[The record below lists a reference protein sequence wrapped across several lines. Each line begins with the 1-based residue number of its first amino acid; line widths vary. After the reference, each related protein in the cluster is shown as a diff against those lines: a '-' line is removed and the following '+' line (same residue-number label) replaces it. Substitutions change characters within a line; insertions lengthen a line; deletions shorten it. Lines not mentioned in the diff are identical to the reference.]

1 MKTENLKKISWSRR
15 AGVFIR
21 FVRRTFRWS
30 RRTGYFVLLTLIYA
44 GYHLNQIGLPP
55 FAKDALLGRLRTE
68 GLDLD
73 FRRAR
78 IRLDRGIVIEGVTG
92 GRFSETSGETLGE
105 RVSADELE
113 VDLDW
118 RKLLRFESGLRGVR
132 IHGGRI
138 TLPVGETNEPARLF
152 ELTVDEGSLRF
163 MGPHF
168 WSLEE
173 LQGTCLGLRFTAMG
187 TLTNVV
193 LAKSDSVR
201 PIKDFRPIK
210 RGLARLMKE
219 VERSVFRQP
228 PRLTANFRV
237 DIADLTQSAGSIRL
251 KADDI
256 QWDQAVFESLALSA
270 ELNPFGNARERLQA
284 AVVFESGPTTLLK
297 GSVGALRLE
306 TRFEAV
312 PDGSTL
318 VTGGWELSAK
328 SLNWDG
334 NKVGSLKLKGSSD
347 AVLAPLG
354 ATLRWKLGASP
365 KVETAHAFRSRAVL
379 EVSDLEL
386 TNRVASPSCTVELE
400 ADHSH
405 LGWIRSRVGLKFSE
419 LKSREL
425 TSGPLRLDLL
435 LNPALKSVTGLPE
448 TVMWDWLGAI
458 ELQVATVIER
468 GTMPD
473 LVMDQVSV
481 GAAWSGG
488 VVSLKK
494 LDARLFGGQLEGSGT
509 LDAVTRQ
516 VSLEFRSDADP
527 AGVKPLLREASRRW
541 VGQFDWTKTGAP
553 QIAGRLRMTL
563 PPWVNKPENWQGTL
577 QDSLRLAGSFSGG
590 PFQFRGIGA
599 ETVKGTFNYSN
610 RVWRIRD
617 LQATAGSGRV
627 ALVYDGDERTKDY
640 WFSVRSEMD
649 PSIVLPLFPE
659 PRIRRVFAEI
669 KLNQP
674 PSIQAEI
681 RGRWFEPERIGI
693 RGTARV
699 NDLSFRG
706 EHLDRLD
713 AVLGYTNLFL
723 SVGQASFLDGKQ
735 NCTVE
740 GFAYDIEAGLISFTN
755 AVSTFLPSRVTQV
768 IGSKVQQT
776 MKPYIFDEPATIRAN
791 GVIGIRG
798 DPTLNNIRFDVESAP
813 KFRWWKF
820 VTTGISGSVLS
831 LGPLLVVSNL
841 HAGFHGGRLDG
852 VLEFDLGLG
861 ASTTFRIDTVITNA
875 NLKSLIRDLSTQSN
889 RTDGVISGRLKIT
902 EGEASNMSSWKGIGS
917 AQLRDGYLWDQPLF
931 GALSQVM
938 SGVSSGMGKTRFS
951 EGAAHFKVDSGRLL
965 TRDLRLRS
973 PSMRLA
979 FVGSIGFERDLD
991 MIVQG
996 ALFREVPLL
1005 GPVASIVLIPFEKLL
1020 QFKVGGSLEKPI
1032 TQPAHIPSLLFVPLN
1047 PIGTFLELLPEPKGA
1062 APLVNPVPSIGQ

>member
-1 MKTENLKKISWSRR
+1 MKTENSKKIPRSRG
-15 AGVFIR
+15 AWHFIR
-21 FVRRTFRWS
+21 FVRRTFRWT

-55 FAKDALLGRLRTE
+55 FAKDALIGRLRTE

-92 GRFSETSGETLGE
+92 GRFSEASWETLGE

-132 IHGGRI
+132 IYGGRI

-152 ELTVDEGSLRF
+152 ELKVEEGRLRF
-163 MGPHF
+163 VGPHF

-173 LQGTCLGLRFTAMG
+173 LQGTCLGLRFAAMG

-193 LAKSDSVR
+193 MAKSDSVR
-201 PIKDFRPIK
+201 SPKDSRPIK
-210 RGLARLMKE
+210 RGLARLMNE

-237 DIADLTQSAGSIRL
+237 DIANLTQSAGSIRL
-251 KADDI
+251 KAEDI

-270 ELNPFGNARERLQA
+270 ELNPFGNARERFQA
-284 AVVFESGPTTLLK
+284 NVVLVLGATTLLK

-312 PDGSTL
+312 PDGPTL
-318 VTGGWELSAK
+318 IAGGWELSAK

-334 NKVGSLKLKGSSD
+334 NKVGSLKLKGSSE

-354 ATLRWKLGASP
+354 ATLRWKLGAAP
-365 KVETAHAFRSRAVL
+365 KVETVRAFRSRAVL
-379 EVSDLEL
+379 EVADLEL
-386 TNRVASPSCTVELE
+386 TNNVASPSCTLELE

-435 LNPALKSVTGLPE
+435 LKPALKPVTGLPE
-448 TVMWDWLGAI
+448 SVVWDWLGAV
-458 ELQVATVIER
+458 ELQVETLIDR
-468 GTMPD
+468 GARPD
-473 LVMDQVSV
+473 LVMDQASV

-488 VVSLKK
+488 LVDLKK
-494 LDARLFGGQLEGSGT
+494 LEARLFGGQLEVSGT
-509 LDAVTRQ
+509 LDTVTRQ
-516 VSLEFRSDADP
+516 VSLKFRSDADP

-541 VGQFDWTKTGAP
+541 MSQFDWPKTGAP
-553 QIAGRLRMTL
+553 QIAGRLGMTL
-563 PPWVNKPENWQGTL
+563 PPWVNKPENWTVSL

-590 PFQFRGIGA
+590 PFQFRGVGG
-599 ETVKGTFNYSN
+599 ETAKGTFNYSN

-617 LQATAGSGRV
+617 LQATARSGRV
-627 ALVYDGDERTKDY
+627 ALDYDGDERTKDY

-659 PRIRRVFAEI
+659 PQIRRVFDEI
-669 KLNQP
+669 KLSEP
-674 PSIQAEI
+674 PSIQAEV

-693 RGTARV
+693 RGTVRV
-699 NDLSFRG
+699 NDLFFRG
-706 EHLDRLD
+706 EHLDQIE

-723 SVGQASFLDGKQ
+723 SVGQAHFLDGKQ

-755 AVSTFLPSRVTQV
+755 AVSTFLPSRVTHV
-768 IGSKVQQT
+768 IGPKVQKT
-776 MKPYIFDEPATIRAN
+776 MIPYIFDQPATVRAN

-813 KFRWWKF
+813 QFRWWKF
-820 VTTGISGSVLS
+820 ATTKISGSVLS
-831 LGPLLVVSNL
+831 LGPLLVVTNL

-852 VLEFDLGLG
+852 VLEFDLGSG
-861 ASTTFRIDTVITNA
+861 TSNTFRIDTVLTNV
-875 NLKSLIRDLSTQSN
+875 NLKSLIQDLSTQSN
-889 RTDGVISGRLKIT
+889 RTEGVVSGRLKIT
-902 EGEASNMSSWKGIGS
+902 EGETSDMSSWKGIGT
-917 AQLRDGYLWDQPLF
+917 AQLKDGYLWDQPLF

-938 SGVSSGMGKTRFS
+938 SGVSSGMGMTRFS
-951 EGAAHFKVDSGRLL
+951 EGTAHFKVDSGRLL
-965 TRDLRLRS
+965 TRDLQLRS
-973 PSMRLA
+973 PSMCLA

-1005 GPVASIVLIPFEKLL
+1005 GSIVSIALMPFEKLL
-1020 QFKVGGSLEKPI
+1020 QFKVGGNLEKPK

-1047 PIGTFLELLPEPKGA
+1047 PIGTFMELIPESKGA
-1062 APLVNPVPSIGQ
+1062 APLANPVPSIGQ